1 MSDDY
6 LYDRSGSDPE
16 VAKLEELLGAYQH
29 DAPLRELPGT
39 PVRPLRARRIALIVA
54 PLLAAAAVILIVLL
68 RRGDDH
74 APQVATACTGDTG
87 FAFNVTGGSASCGG
101 GATQTGSLTVGAWF
115 ETARDGVANV
125 KVADIG
131 ELTVFGDSKLRLVGT
146 GPDEHRLELARG
158 KLSAHVVAPPR
169 IFIIDTPAA
178 AAVDL
183 GCAYD
188 MEVDTA
194 GRTHLRVSTGAVS
207 LEGKAGHTA
216 YVLAGHEVE
225 VVPGR
230 GPGTPIAVDTTPAV
244 RAAVAKLDGGDA
256 AGLTALVDAAEPND
270 MVTLWNVVARTE
282 GSQRA
287 QAVTKLETYA
297 QLPGD
302 VARDRVLSG
311 DPAALEA
318 WRASVVT
325 RWLAPW

>member
-16 VAKLEELLGAYQH
+16 VAQLEELLGAYQH
-29 DAPLRELPGT
+29 GEPLRELKGS

-54 PLLAAAAVILIVLL
+54 PLLAAAAVILVVVL
-68 RRGDDH
+68 RRTED
-74 APQVATACTGDTG
+74 APKVAAACQGDTG
-87 FAFNVTGGSASCGG
+87 FAFNVTGGSASCAG
-101 GATQTGSLTVGAWF
+101 GAASSGSLTVGAWF

-131 ELTVFGDSKLRLVGT
+131 EMTVFGDSKLRLVGT
-146 GPDEHRLELARG
+146 GPNEHRLELARG

-169 IFIIDTPAA
+169 IFIIDTPAVT
-178 AAVDL
+178 AVDL

-188 MEVDTA
+188 MEVDA
-194 GRTHLRVSTGAVS
+194 DGRTHLRVSTGAVS
-207 LEGKAGHTA
+207 LEGKAGRTA

-225 VVPGR
+225 VIPGR

-244 RAAVAKLDGGDA
+244 RTAVAKLDAGDA
-256 AGLTALVDAAEPND
+256 AGLPALVDAAEPND

-282 GSQRA
+282 GAQRA
-287 QAVTKLETYA
+287 QAVSKLESFA

-302 VARDRVLSG
+302 VSRDRVLAG
-311 DPAALEA
+311 EPAALDA
-318 WRASVVT
+318 WREAIIA

>member
-1 MSDDY
+1 VSNDY

-16 VAKLEELLGAYQH
+16 VAQLEELLGAYRH

-39 PVRPLRARRIALIVA
+39 PVRSLRARRIALIAV
-54 PLLAAAAVILIVLL
+54 PVLAAAAVVLVVLL
-68 RRGDDH
+68 RRTEEVPR
-74 APQVATACTGDTG
+74 AATACTGDTG
-87 FAFNVTGGSASCGG
+87 FAFNVTGGSASCAG
-101 GATQTGSLTVGAWF
+101 GAASTGSLTVGDWF

-125 KVADIG
+125 KVANIG
-131 ELTVFGDSKLRLVGT
+131 EMTVYGDSKLRLVGT
-146 GPDEHRLELARG
+146 GPNEHRLELAHG

-188 MEVDTA
+188 MEVDGA

-216 YVLAGHEVE
+216 YVLAGHEVD

-230 GPGTPIAVDTTPAV
+230 GPGTPVAIDTTPAV
-244 RAAVAKLDGGDA
+244 RTAVAKLDAGEA
-256 AGLTALVDAAEPND
+256 AGLPALLEAAQPND
-270 MVTLWNVVARTE
+270 MVTLWNVVARTA
-282 GSQRA
+282 GAQRV
-287 QAVTKLETYA
+287 QAIAKLETFA
-297 QLPGD
+297 QLPLD
-302 VARDRVLSG
+302 VSRERVLAG
-311 DPAALEA
+311 EPAALDA
-318 WRASVVT
+318 WRESVIA